1 MQADRSDAPLA
12 IGIDLGTQSV
22 RVVLL
27 GEDGTTV
34 ASGTA
39 TLSSIRTEGVR
50 HEQDPEAW
58 WEALGQAAR
67 EAIRDLGAGR

>member
-22 RVVLL
+22 RVVLVEE
-27 GEDGTTV
+27 GGTIA

-39 TLSSIRTEGVR
+39 PLSSIRTEGVR
-50 HEQDPEAW
+50 HEQDPEA
-58 WEALGQAAR
+58 
-67 EAIRDLGAGR
+67 